1 MQRIQQSPVFEES
14 EDQSHSFQLPGII
27 RRDRDHYNFVHGQ
40 RTKHFVALKP
50 WYVMNPDSNG
60 LATIWQVISAAAM
73 AYTALVT
80 PLQVCLLDISFDT
93 LFVLSM
99 CTDVVFL
106 LDMVLQFFTTYAR
119 TTPSGVV
126 WEVRLDMIAKHYVR
140 SWFFFD
146 LFTIIPFDLLGLLT
160 NAEALKDL
168 KIVKVIRTLRLVKL
182 VRLLKSSNLLHR
194 LEIPFSLPYQQ
205 FALLRFLSVLVLM
218 CHWLACVWALTLQL
232 VDRNYPQWIDD
243 VEAVDGEFG
252 ILTRESAWRVYVA
265 SFYFCSYTMTS
276 VGYGDFGPKNILE
289 RIVCTMMVMVSG
301 LCWAYILGEVC
312 AIVADMNAD
321 SQLFRKKMHQL
332 NVMMRDQGL
341 PYELRSRLRSF
352 FLQNRHQIQYQK
364 QLQLLDNMSPRL
376 QAEVCRVLTLTW
388 IRKVPFFLQFMNLT
402 ERMASRG
409 MHTATFEACIADIS
423 RRLQCTAY
431 AQADC
436 FTNVQVLHILSKGLV
451 ALDNRFGKMGTVW
464 GEDFVL
470 ADKSLIHVV
479 NCVAM
484 SYCEVFFLTRENF
497 MAVVEARRSTCPELA
512 SIVRRYCVRIAV
524 FRGILREARKRG
536 RMTSLLA
543 KTRPRCTEAKP
554 SPPGFSLPGTIPS
567 DPVELSEMPLEED
580 V

>member
-1 MQRIQQSPVFEES
+1 
-14 EDQSHSFQLPGII
+14 
-27 RRDRDHYNFVHGQ
+27 
-40 RTKHFVALKP
+40 
-50 WYVMNPDSNG
+50 
-60 LATIWQVISAAAM
+60 
-73 AYTALVT
+73 
-80 PLQVCLLDISFDT
+80 
-93 LFVLSM
+93 
-99 CTDVVFL
+99 TDFVFL
-106 LDMVLQFFTTYAR
+106 LDMVLQFFTTYSR

-126 WEVRLDMIAKHYVR
+126 WEVRLGLIAKHYLR
-140 SWFFFD
+140 SWFCFD
-146 LFTIIPFDLLGLLT
+146 LLTVIPFDLLGLLT
-160 NAEALKDL
+160 SAEALKDL
-168 KIVKVIRTLRLVKL
+168 KMVKVIRTLR
-182 VRLLKSSNLLHR
+182 
-194 LEIPFSLPYQQ
+194 IPFSLPYQQ

-232 VDRNYPQWIDD
+232 VDRGYPQWIDD

-252 ILTRESAWRVYVA
+252 IRTRESAWRVYVA

-289 RIVCTMMVMVSG
+289 RLVCTMMVMVSG

-364 QLQLLDNMSPRL
+364 QLQ
-376 QAEVCRVLTLTW
+376 
-388 IRKVPFFLQFMNLT
+388 KVPFFLQFMNLT

-451 ALDNRFGKMGTVW
+451 ALDNRF
-464 GEDFVL
+464 
-470 ADKSLIHVV
+470 
-479 NCVAM
+479 
-484 SYCEVFFLTRENF
+484 
-497 MAVVEARRSTCPELA
+497 
-512 SIVRRYCVRIAV
+512 
-524 FRGILREARKRG
+524 
-536 RMTSLLA
+536 
-543 KTRPRCTEAKP
+543 
-554 SPPGFSLPGTIPS
+554 
-567 DPVELSEMPLEED
+567 
-580 V
+580 